1 MHARIVRAHM
11 VVLSA
16 SSESVAAATEVVN
29 EGNRL
34 FGLLDD
40 ARGLAAVAVL
50 EAELAWVGSNA
61 AATVAAVERAIEHA
75 QRVSAG
81 ELVGRSTIV
90 RYGPIVWGPFTPAEM
105 RARVAELPDTAHPRL
120 VIEGNIAQR
129 EGRLDEALACAERMV
144 MRLTELG
151 LRVLV
156 TAPMNARAHLL
167 GELGRHEESVK
178 AYEDVIALHES
189 LGQAAHLSTTLVEYG
204 EMLYGAGDAEEA
216 ERLATEGERL
226 GGPEDVVNFSK
237 GRGVRA
243 RIAADRGDDVA
254 AVELAQSAVEYA
266 ERTDFPSE
274 HGRAYEALGHVHRR
288 AGRADDARAAYAHA
302 LEVWERYG
310 FTADAGR
317 IRGLLAEL

>member
-1 MHARIVRAHM
+1 MHARIFRAHIG
-11 VVLSA
+11 VQSA
-16 SSESVAAATEVVN
+16 STDSVRTATEVVD
-29 EGNRL
+29 EGRRL
-34 FGLLDD
+34 FDRLRDD
-40 ARGLAAVAVL
+40 RGIAAAAEL
-50 EAELAWVGSNA
+50 EAELAWVRSNA
-61 AATVAAVERAIEHA
+61 AETVAAFAEALEHA
-75 QRVSAG
+75 RRAG
-81 ELVGRSTIV
+81 ATLGSTIV
-90 RYGPIVWGPFTPAEM
+90 RQGPIVWGPFTPAEM
-105 RARVAELPDTAHPRL
+105 RAHVADLPGAAHPRI
-120 VIEGNIAQR
+120 VMEAMIAER
-129 EGRLDEALACAERMV
+129 EGRLDDALAHTEHLLAQ
-144 MRLTELG
+144 LTELG
-151 LRVLV
+151 LRAMIAV
-156 TAPMNARAHLL
+156 PMIARAHLL
-167 GELGRHEESVK
+167 GRMGRREESVK
-178 AYEDVIALHES
+178 AYDQVIALHES
-189 LGQAAHLSTTLVEYG
+189 LGQAAYLSTTLVEYG

-254 AVELAQSAVEYA
+254 AVEFAQSAVEYA
-266 ERTDFPSE
+266 ERTDFPRE